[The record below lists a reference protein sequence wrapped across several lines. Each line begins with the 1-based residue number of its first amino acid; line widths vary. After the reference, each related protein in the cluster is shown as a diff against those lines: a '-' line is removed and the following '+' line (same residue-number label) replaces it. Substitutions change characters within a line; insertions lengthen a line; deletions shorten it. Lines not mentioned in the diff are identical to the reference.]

1 MNFAHRLTHNGLKL
15 EYLNSIC
22 RWTPSNDII
31 FAFYG
36 QSTLI
41 CGQCNDIVFFRFSG
55 RAKTVRAECYTC
67 EKPVSW
73 EDEVDLDEQVYESL
87 FKTPNKP
94 LNQEHS

>member
-41 CGQCNDIVFFRFSG
+41 CGQCNDMFSSVS
-55 RAKTVRAECYTC
+55 RAGQKQSAQNATLVKNQLAGKTKLT
-67 EKPVSW
+67 
-73 EDEVDLDEQVYESL
+73 
-87 FKTPNKP
+87 
-94 LNQEHS
+94 